1 MNFRPVGVMTSLAII
16 SIGSIAGAT
25 SALAAP
31 NSISYATY
39 FDADVR
45 DADECAMTVKAG
57 KIIIAPAVAN
67 PAMSCP
73 DMFSWKLFADV
84 ILERWWTNW
93 ASDTQTWPKEPYR
106 LCAGET
112 GPDCCR
118 PGAADNPGY
127 GDVTTDPDYPNS
139 LHCPYFPED
148 ALVAAAA
155 TAAAQPRRLGR
166 PIGAHAI
173 SFGSGGLAVRSAAPL
188 AAVPLGRPGEPEP
201 GRVIRQEVGEITVR
215 NKPMF
220 DYVFANDLYNQNGIA
235 AVSHRNAANLAKNAP
250 YQATNPSKA
259 LTKIDLPI
267 SAIMIKS
274 NWLYHEFAAA
284 MGLVDDPAAPY
295 IKKNMVTKI
304 GDKRHQGE
312 HWLVAFHIST
322 KDIPQWVW
330 TTFEHVNNPG
340 RCDFIGCNDSYGFAS
355 DDARPDAQKTRANFT
370 APRVRDDGLGQS
382 SVIFN
387 LGLRYTSGPISS
399 ELSGNFKALNI
410 GVSDQKGLEPAPTD
424 RAWLSYRLKGSQ
436 VNFTNVM
443 GRPTR
448 LGNSITEGGF
458 MNTSSCISCHARAAV
473 VATGNKEDPLTVPL
487 GVFAYDVLSEV
498 GYQQS
503 DHGIP
508 DKDWYH
514 GSGSRPVLR
523 ALQTDFMWGMPFFAN
538 PLSSSK

>member
-1 MNFRPVGVMTSLAII
+1 MNFRSFDVITSLAII
-16 SIGSIAGAT
+16 SVGVVAGMT
-25 SALAAP
+25 SAPATP
-31 NSISYATY
+31 NSVDYAMY

-45 DADECAMTVKAG
+45 DADGCAMTAEDGRISTDPGVM
-57 KIIIAPAVAN
+57 N
-67 PAMSCP
+67 PSMSCP
-73 DMFSWKLFADV
+73 DMFSWKLFAEV
-84 ILERWWTNW
+84 IQERWWSNW
-93 ASDTQTWPKEPYR
+93 ASDTQTWPKQPYR
-106 LCAGET
+106 LCADGET

-139 LHCPYFPED
+139 LHCPFFPAD
-148 ALVAAAA
+148 AVAVAAV
-155 TAAAQPRRLGR
+155 AQPRRLGR

-188 AAVPLGRPGEPEP
+188 GAAPLGRPGEPEP

-220 DYVFANDLYNQNGIA
+220 DYIFTNDLYNQNGIA
-235 AVSHRNAANLAKNAP
+235 AVFDRNGANLADNAP
-250 YQATNPSKA
+250 YQAVNSPKA

-267 SAIMIKS
+267 PAIMIKS
-274 NWLYHEFAAA
+274 NWLYHEFASE
-284 MGLVDDPAAPY
+284 MGLIDDPSAPY
-295 IKKNMVTKI
+295 IKKDMVTTI
-304 GDKRHQGE
+304 GDTTYRGE

-340 RCDFIGCNDSYGFAS
+340 RCDFTGCNDSYGFAS
-355 DDARPDAQKTRANFT
+355 DDARPNAGSTRANFT
-370 APRVRDDGLGQS
+370 APHARNDGLGQS

-387 LGLRYTSGPISS
+387 LGLPYTSGAISS
-399 ELSGNFKALNI
+399 ELTSVLSVLGI
-410 GVSDQKGLEPAPTD
+410 GVSREQEAEPAPAD
-424 RAWLSYRLKGSQ
+424 RGWLSYRLKGSQ
-436 VNFTNVM
+436 VNFTNAM
-443 GRPTR
+443 GRATR
-448 LGNSITEGGF
+448 LGNSVTEGGF

-473 VATGNKEDPLTVPL
+473 TATNDEESPLSVPL

-498 GYQQS
+498 GYRQS
-503 DHGIP
+503 DSGIP

-523 ALQTDFMWGMPFFAN
+523 ALQTDFIWGMPFFAN
-538 PLSSSK
+538 PLSSPQ